1 MKRTES
7 KLIKLPSILEPKK
20 ATGLSKEKVDKIK
33 EKTEETNLRSYNFG
47 KRTAILLLEKYP
59 INSFGN
65 SLKEMVFQ
73 KAIEEVGIDSDG
85 YLNGSFS
92 DFKKF
97 GNRKFF
103 VRTYSYTEYP
113 HESTLSKINEIFGK
127 ILTGNLEDVD
137 EESIK
142 KLGRTYYMW
151 VDYLINVM
159 EELKDDKSTRS
170 NRRDLS
176 IIDLSTGKKAKLD
189 ETINRMRIYF
199 DKKRYSQLIKAN
211 ADEHFNAKSLK
222 ANIESFLRSYEK
234 ERMKK
239 FGIPTRGL
247 EEDIPLDFELT
258 DGSTVSYLFYP
269 KITTKHGEIYKG
281 LVGKTTEDIA
291 RSTGDLNIIKELAFK
306 EDYEFL
312 KGGTGITVFADVGK
326 EKGKTRIIRTYKD
339 GRGERKEER
348 SYSIFDDDGR
358 TLVKVRDILKSYKK
372 LKEKYTSDPIT
383 QIKIDFFLAP
393 PRHLM

>member
-7 KLIKLPSILEPKK
+7 RLIKLPSILKPKK
-20 ATGLSKEKVDKIK
+20 VAGLSKEKTD
-33 EKTEETNLRSYNFG
+33 ETNLRSYNFG
-47 KRTAILLLEKYP
+47 KRTAIPLLEKYP
-59 INSFGN
+59 INSLAN
-65 SLKEMVFQ
+65 ALKDMVFQ
-73 KAIEEVGIDSDG
+73 KAIEEVGLDSDG
-85 YLNGSFS
+85 YLDGSFS

-113 HESTLSKINEIFGK
+113 HESTLSKINGIFGK
-127 ILTGNLEDVD
+127 TVTGNLEDVD

-142 KLGRTYYMW
+142 KLGRTYYIW
-151 VDYLINVM
+151 VDYLINTM
-159 EELKDDKSTRS
+159 EEAKEYKSTRS

-189 ETINRMRIYF
+189 KTINRMRVYF

-222 ANIESFLRSYEK
+222 ANTESFLESYEK

-239 FGIPTRGL
+239 FGIPTKGL

-281 LVGKTTEDIA
+281 IVGKTTKDIA

-312 KGGTGITVFADVGK
+312 KGGVGITVFADVGK
-326 EKGKTRIIRTYKD
+326 KKGKIRIIRTYKD
-339 GRGERKEER
+339 GKEERKEEGT
-348 SYSIFDDDGR
+348 YSILDDDNR
-358 TLVKVRDILKSYKK
+358 IFVKVRDVLKAYEK
-372 LKEKYTSDPIT
+372 LKGKYTSDPIT
-383 QIKIDFFLAP
+383 HIKIDFFLAP
-393 PRHLM
+393 PKHLI